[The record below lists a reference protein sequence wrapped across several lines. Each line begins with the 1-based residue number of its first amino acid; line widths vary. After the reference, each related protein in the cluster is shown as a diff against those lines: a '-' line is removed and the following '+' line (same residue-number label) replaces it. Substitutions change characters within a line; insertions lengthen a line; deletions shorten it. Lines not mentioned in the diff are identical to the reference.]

1 MENNFDYEKL
11 TRIVTEK
18 FGNLSDENFDVD
30 DVDFDENKINEQF
43 YELTNELQK
52 AIIEENKPVVS
63 LGFINKSSNKDPEYV
78 YDGDSGFDLRANCG
92 ESITL
97 KPLERFVVPTGL
109 YFKIPVGYELQVRQR
124 SGLSA
129 KKGLTVLNTPGTVDQ
144 GYTGEIKIILVNL
157 SNETTKIIQGDRI
170 AQAVLCPVL
179 TKLSATLSPVDSL
192 VNTDRGDGGFGST
205 GKN

>member
-1 MENNFDYEKL
+1 MNNTFNIDEITK
-11 TRIVTEK
+11 IVTQK
-18 FGNLSDENFDVD
+18 FGHLSDENFDVD

-43 YELTNELQK
+43 SELTNELQT
-52 AIIEENKPVVS
+52 AIINESKPVIN

-97 KPLERFVVPTGL
+97 NPLERFIVPTGL
-109 YFKIPVGYELQVRQR
+109 YFKIPVGYELQVRPR
-124 SGLSA
+124 SGLAA
-129 KKGLTVLNTPGTVDQ
+129 KQGLTVLNTPGTVDQ
-144 GYTGEIKIILVNL
+144 GYTGEVKIILVNL

-179 TKLSATLSPVDSL
+179 TKLSATLEPVDSL
-192 VNTDRGDGGFGST
+192 VDTDRGDGGFGST
-205 GKN
+205 GKK